1 MNHVLI
7 DAFWFAVGL
16 VAGAALR
23 SIWPTE
29 KGVGVA
35 RGGPGTPAM
44 GRFRRIIKIVV
55 DRICF
60 RG

>member
-1 MNHVLI
+1 MHHLWI

-23 SIWPTE
+23 SIWQAE

-35 RGGPGTPAM
+35 RHSGTPAM